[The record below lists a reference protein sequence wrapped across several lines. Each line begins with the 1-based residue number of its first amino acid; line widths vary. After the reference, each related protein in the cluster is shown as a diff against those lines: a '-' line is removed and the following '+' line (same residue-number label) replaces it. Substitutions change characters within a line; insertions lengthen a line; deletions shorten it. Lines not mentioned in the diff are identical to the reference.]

1 MSCSDA
7 KSSLMAKL
15 HSSNDGLEL
24 TDSRLFDIVVD
35 VVKQSKSIVWNT
47 VVGIKTHLKL

>member
-7 KSSLMAKL
+7 RSNSTARL

-35 VVKQSKSIVWNT
+35 VVKQSKSIIWNT
-47 VVGIKTHLKL
+47 EVGRKTHLKL

>member
-1 MSCSDA
+1 MSYSDA
-7 KSSLMAKL
+7 KSNSMARL

-24 TDSRLFDIVVD
+24 TDSIFFDIIVD

-47 VVGIKTHLKL
+47 EVGRKTHLKL

>member
-1 MSCSDA
+1 MSCLDA
-7 KSSLMAKL
+7 RSNSMAKL

-24 TDSRLFDIVVD
+24 TDSRFFDIIVD

-47 VVGIKTHLKL
+47 EVGRKTHLKL

>member
-7 KSSLMAKL
+7 RSNSMAKL

-24 TDSRLFDIVVD
+24 TDSRLFDIVAD

-47 VVGIKTHLKL
+47 EVGRKTHLKL

>member
-7 KSSLMAKL
+7 RSNSMAKL

-24 TDSRLFDIVVD
+24 TDSRLFDIIVD

-47 VVGIKTHLKL
+47 EVGRKTHLKL